1 MSLIN
6 EALKKAQRDR
16 AGSGSTETPGGS
28 GPGDGGG
35 SQHQPASSGRPRGL
49 IGLIVGGVIGCAVA
63 AFVIMQ
69 FLGKPEAPPAAAK
82 APVVAAA
89 PEPAAPATAAALAA
103 TTPAP
108 ATTTPVATAATAPA
122 AEPAA
127 TPPTPAA
134 TAASTTAPAATTAAT
149 QAAKPEPAPATVA
162 TTTPPAAPPAAPA
175 AEEPAKQDRR
185 ILAFVDAVRV
195 TGIRQAGRESKVLM
209 NDRVFRIGD
218 LVDIPLGLKLSAV
231 AAHQL
236 TFTDEKGNDYVKN
249 F

>member
-16 AGSGSTETPGGS
+16 AGSGSTETPGGA

-49 IGLIVGGVIGCAVA
+49 TGLIVGGVLGCAVA

-69 FLGKPEAPPAAAK
+69 FLGKPEVPTAPAK
-82 APVVAAA
+82 APAVATA
-89 PEPAAPATAAALAA
+89 PKPAAPAPAPAVAPASTPAPTTTPPVTAAATSTPAA
-103 TTPAP
+103 EPAKPPAP
-108 ATTTPVATAATAPA
+108 ATTAAVTAPA
-122 AEPAA
+122 
-127 TPPTPAA
+127 TPP
-134 TAASTTAPAATTAAT
+134 
-149 QAAKPEPAPATVA
+149 AKTEPAPVPAAAVA
-162 TTTPPAAPPAAPA
+162 TTTPPATAPAAPA
-175 AEEPAKQDRR
+175 TEEPAKRDRR

-195 TGIRQAGRESKVLM
+195 TGIRQAGRDSKVLM
-209 NDRVFRIGD
+209 NDRVFRVGD